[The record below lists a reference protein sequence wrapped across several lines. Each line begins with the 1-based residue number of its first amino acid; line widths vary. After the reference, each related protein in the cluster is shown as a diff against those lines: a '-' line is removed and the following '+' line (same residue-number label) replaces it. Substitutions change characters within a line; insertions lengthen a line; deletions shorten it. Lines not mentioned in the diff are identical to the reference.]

1 MSLVFCGE
9 NQCYFGN
16 SAAWTWMVAVW
27 CHSDVGVS
35 HLPQLEVYLREH
47 VAQESADL
55 RRQSWA
61 ECGSD
66 RCESEKM
73 KQVLFSL
80 HWGPVR
86 HAPLDQIRHCSFVSR
101 TQSCLVLLTR
111 RFGISRECSPLQA
124 SSSLVEAT
132 WLEVQSKGLLCPTSF
147 SGFAL
152 IGLLRNNLSMG
163 QSCIPL

>member
-66 RCESEKM
+66 RCESAKM

-101 TQSCLVLLTR
+101 TQSC
-111 RFGISRECSPLQA
+111 FGFANTQ
-124 SSSLVEAT
+124 V
-132 WLEVQSKGLLCPTSF
+132 WYF
-147 SGFAL
+147 SGMLAAASKQLFGGSDLARSAIQRALVPNQLQRFCFDWFA
-152 IGLLRNNLSMG
+152 
-163 QSCIPL
+163 